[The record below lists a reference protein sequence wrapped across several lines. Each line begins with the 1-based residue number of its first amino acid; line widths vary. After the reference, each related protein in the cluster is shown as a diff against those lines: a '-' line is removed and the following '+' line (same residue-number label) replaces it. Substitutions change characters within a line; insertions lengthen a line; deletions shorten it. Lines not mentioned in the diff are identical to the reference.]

1 MVRRK
6 SRRKK
11 ASDTQLGCL
20 LWLIALVVFAVI
32 VAIRFEDIKAGL
44 ARTGFL
50 ERLQKKPAITAP
62 QNPTAPRSTAPLTP
76 PSGSPGNASKTA
88 PPPAAKPTDATPPAN
103 SQPPAPQSSPPA
115 GNSVPQNQKGSE
127 GTQQALPAQPV
138 MRTAVLYFVQVTNDG
153 LIQSRR
159 VKRNMPSSDA
169 PLRDTLQALL
179 EGPTEAEI
187 RSGIVSL
194 IPSGTKIRSIS
205 MRGSTA
211 VLDFNEAFLYNRYG
225 KEGSQAQLR
234 QIVYT
239 VTEFPSVSDV
249 QFLIEGKQRPYLAE
263 GLPLDGAFTRASF

>member
-1 MVRRK
+1 
-6 SRRKK
+6 S
-11 ASDTQLGCL
+11 T
-20 LWLIALVVFAVI
+20 
-32 VAIRFEDIKAGL
+32 
-44 ARTGFL
+44 
-50 ERLQKKPAITAP
+50 PAPLPA
-62 QNPTAPRSTAPLTP
+62 ARSTDP
-76 PSGSPGNASKTA
+76 
-88 PPPAAKPTDATPPAN
+88 TPPA
-103 SQPPAPQSSPPA
+103 SSMPATPQSSPPA
-115 GNSVPQNQKGSE
+115 GSSVPEHQTGSQ
-127 GTQQALPAQPV
+127 GTQQALPTQPA

-159 VKRNMPSSDA
+159 VKRSMPSSDA
-169 PLRDTLQALL
+169 PLKDTLQALL
-179 EGPTEAEI
+179 DGPTEAEI

-211 VLDFNEAFLYNRYG
+211 VLDFNETFLYNRYG

-239 VTEFPSVSDV
+239 LTEFPSVSAV

>member
-6 SRRKK
+6 SRKKK
-11 ASDTQLGCL
+11 ASDAQLGCL

-32 VAIRFEDIKAGL
+32 VAIRFEDIKASL

-50 ERLQKKPAITAP
+50 ERLQKKPAITVPQKPPAP
-62 QNPTAPRSTAPLTP
+62 HSTAPLTP
-76 PSGSPGNASKTA
+76 PSGSSGDTSKSA
-88 PPPAAKPTDATPPAN
+88 PPPAAKSTDAPPPA
-103 SQPPAPQSSPPA
+103 STLPPAPQSTPP
-115 GNSVPQNQKGSE
+115 GNAVPQNPTGSQ

-159 VKRNMPSSDA
+159 VKRSMPSSDA

-179 EGPTEAEI
+179 DGPTEAEI

-249 QFLIEGKQRPYLAE
+249 RFLIEGKQRPYLAE